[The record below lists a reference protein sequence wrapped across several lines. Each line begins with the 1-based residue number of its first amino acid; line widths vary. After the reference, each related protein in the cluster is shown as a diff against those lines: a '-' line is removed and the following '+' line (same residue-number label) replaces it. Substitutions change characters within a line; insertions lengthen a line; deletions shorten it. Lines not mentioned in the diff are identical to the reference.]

1 LYIHLINKKWLDSM
15 PADLQKILLDTIAE
29 ESAAARQAGVRQLEA
44 EIACARGN
52 GVQFHTLSDA
62 DRKALAEMT
71 VPVYAKWEEKI
82 GKEFLAKVRAALG
95 N

>member
-1 LYIHLINKKWLDSM
+1 WLDGL
-15 PADLQKILLDTIAE
+15 PADLQKALLDTIAE
-29 ESAAARQAGVRQLEA
+29 ESAAARKAGQKQLEA
-44 EIACARGN
+44 EIATAKGK

-71 VPVYAKWEEKI
+71 IPVYAKWEEKI
-82 GKEFLAKVRAALG
+82 GKEFLAKVRAVLG